1 MPDFK
6 VVSQMTPRGDQPQA
20 IDRLTENIHR
30 GQKFNVLLGATGTG
44 KTFTMAHVV
53 ERINKPTLVISHNKT
68 LAAQLYEEFKDL
80 FPKNAVEYFVSYYDY
95 YQPEAYIPQRDI
107 YIEKDASRND
117 DLDRLRLSA
126 TTSLSSRRDV
136 LIVASVSC
144 IFGLGSPEEYQK
156 MVAAVRVGDAAD
168 RQELLRKLIALRYD
182 RNDVNFKRGTFRV
195 RGDTIEIHP
204 AYEEFGYQIEFFGDQ
219 VDAIHLINPTTGD
232 ALSPVEQVF
241 IFPAVHYVADEG
253 TIEAAAGGIRKE
265 LDQRL
270 IEFRNAG
277 KLLEAQR
284 LAARTKYDIE
294 MLLEVGFCPGIENY
308 SRHLDG
314 RAPGEKP
321 YTLIDYFGDDFLL
334 VIDESHVTVP
344 QVRAMYNGD
353 RSRKE
358 VLVEHGFRLPSALDN
373 RPLRFDEFEAM
384 WKQVVFVSA
393 TPAQYELQCTGGEIV
408 EQIIRPTGLVD
419 PRVEVRPARGQVAD
433 LLAEIGKR
441 VAAGERTLITT
452 LTKRL
457 AEDLSQYVR
466 NEGFR
471 CQYLHSEVD
480 TLERVDILRELREGK
495 FDVLVGVNLLR
506 EGLDLP
512 EVSLVAILDADKEGF
527 LRSATSLVQTI
538 GRCAR
543 NVNAQVFLY
552 GDRVTGAMKQAIDET
567 NRRRDTQLA
576 YNAEHGITPETIRK
590 EIRTV
595 LADQLRAR
603 KVAREAIHVNEREFD
618 LLELIAHLEE
628 EMYKAAE
635 ELEFEKA
642 ARLRDRIQALRNEAE
657 GQAEKADE
665 ADARRKGGGGAAGP
679 GKVGRDDGVG
689 RDDAHRGAADVDVD
703 EEEYTLPKKTGR
715 HGRKMR

>member
-1 MPDFK
+1 MPDFN
-6 VVSQMTPRGDQPQA
+6 VVSNMAPRGDQPAA
-20 IDRLTENIHR
+20 IDRLAKDLRR

-44 KTFTMAHVV
+44 KTFTMAHVI
-53 ERINKPTLVISHNKT
+53 ERLNKPTLVISHNKT
-68 LAAQLYEEFKDL
+68 LAAQLFEEFKEL
-80 FPKNAVEYFVSYYDY
+80 FPANAVEYFVSYYDY

-136 LIVASVSC
+136 VIVSSVSC

-156 MVAAVRVGDAAD
+156 MVAALRVGDVID
-168 RQELLRKLIALRYD
+168 RQELLKKLVALQYD
-182 RNDVNFKRGTFRV
+182 RNDVNFQRGTFRV
-195 RGDTIEIHP
+195 RGDTLDVYP
-204 AYEEFGYQIEFFGDQ
+204 AYEEFAYQIEFFGDQ
-219 VDAIHLINPTTGD
+219 VDAISLMNPTTGD
-232 ALSPVEQVF
+232 ALSSVDQVF

-253 TIEAAAGGIRKE
+253 TLEAAARGIKAE

-270 IEFRNAG
+270 IELRNAG

-314 RAPGEKP
+314 RSPGDRP

-334 VIDESHVTVP
+334 LIDESHVTVP
-344 QVRAMYNGD
+344 QIRAMFNGD

-373 RPLRFDEFEAM
+373 RPLRFEEFEGM

-393 TPAQYELQCTGGEIV
+393 TPAAYELERSGGDVV

-419 PRVEVRPARGQVAD
+419 PKVDVRPARGQVAD
-433 LLAEIGKR
+433 LLAEIARR
-441 VAAGERTLITT
+441 VEAGERTLITT

-457 AEDLSQYVR
+457 AEDLSEYVR

-471 CQYLHSEVD
+471 CQYLHSEID
-480 TLERVDILRELREGK
+480 TIERVDILRELREGK

-527 LRSATSLVQTI
+527 LRSATSLIQTI

-543 NVNAQVFLY
+543 NVNAQVLLY
-552 GDRVTGAMKQAIDET
+552 GDRVTDSMRQAIDET
-567 NRRRDTQLA
+567 NRRREIQIA
-576 YNAEHGITPETIRK
+576 YNAEHGITPETIKK
-590 EIRTV
+590 EIRTA

-603 KVAREAIHVNEREFD
+603 KVAREAIHVSESEFD
-618 LLELIAHLEE
+618 VMELIAKLEE

-642 ARLRDRIQALRNEAE
+642 ARLRDRIKTLREDAE
-657 GQAEKADE
+657 SQAEKADE
-665 ADARRKGGGGAAGP
+665 AEAKRKAASGSP
-679 GKVGRDDGVG
+679 GGVG
-689 RDDAHRGAADVDVD
+689 GIVDSIVLD
-703 EEEYTLPKKTGR
+703 EAEYTAPKKTGR
-715 HGRKMR
+715 KGRKAR